1 MDRLGGRPGV
11 AGYTRAVRTVRVS
24 GIVKRPVEEVFRV
37 LSDPENAPKWSLNAV
52 EEVLTSPPPV
62 RVGSTRRAVV
72 KSFGGPTNVNYAV
85 CTAFE
90 LNRRIAWQSTSGIV
104 PFEVTVDFSPVDAGT
119 AIDSIWTFEPKGF
132 LRPLG
137 PLLSR
142 MFRRAMR
149 RDVENLARLME
160 AGEL

>member
-1 MDRLGGRPGV
+1 M
-11 AGYTRAVRTVRVS
+11 RTVRVS
-24 GIVKRPVEEVFRV
+24 GIVKRPVEDVFAV
-37 LSDPENAPKWSLNAV
+37 LSNPGNAPKWSLNAV

-90 LNRRIAWQSTSGIV
+90 PNRTIAWRSTSAIV
-104 PFEVTVDFSPVDAGT
+104 PFEVTVDFRPVDVGT
-119 AIDSIWTFEPKGF
+119 AIDSTWTFEPKGL

-137 PLLSR
+137 PLLAR
-142 MFRRAMR
+142 MFQSAMR